1 MSSSS
6 HSSLPY
12 SVSSSPQSV
21 DQLTADLI
29 SLKQQITALGARYT
43 SLLDQLT
50 AHVRD
55 GQTPVSSG
63 EPFTA
68 HGHTFTQATRR
79 TYTLP
84 KDHPI
89 TLREKELKAERE
101 IAIALGEATEKI
113 TTYWTIRQLKD
124 Q

>member
-1 MSSSS
+1 M
-6 HSSLPY
+6 
-12 SVSSSPQSV
+12 

-29 SLKQQITALGARYT
+29 SLKQQITALETRYS
-43 SLLDQLT
+43 SLLEQLT

-55 GQTPVSSG
+55 GLIPVSSG

-68 HGHTFTQATRR
+68 HGYTFTQATRR

-89 TLREKELKAERE
+89 TLKEKALKAERE
-101 IAIALGEATEKI
+101 IAIALGDATEKI

>member
-1 MSSSS
+1 MSSSAL
-6 HSSLPY
+6 SSPQ
-12 SVSSSPQSV
+12 SQASSSPQSV

-29 SLKQQITALGARYT
+29 SLKQQIQALTLQYD

-55 GQTPVSSG
+55 GLIPAQPG

-68 HGHTFTQATRR
+68 HGYTFTQATRR
-79 TYTLP
+79 THAFA

-89 TLREKELKAERE
+89 TLKEKALNTEKE

-113 TTYWTIRQLKD
+113 TTYWTLRQLKD